1 MATNLEQLLKAG
13 QSQDS
18 LNNGASPQ
26 APNVRAPFN
35 LPKLT
40 ENSFEKGN
48 YDATLQTTDSVAAS
62 RIPTPK
68 WP

>member
-18 LNNGASPQ
+18 LNNGSSPN

-35 LPKLT
+35 LPRLT

-48 YDATLQTTDSVAAS
+48 YDATLQTTDPTAAG
-62 RIPTPK
+62 RISPPK